1 MKLKDI
7 LIIAGAILLSFPIVL
22 GITMTATGFMKL
34 SFGWEEKNKETKEEV
49 DAIKWNHKQDSMMI
63 MHSKSLQ
70 ALESQREELQ
80 KKAADVKENEERL
93 LSLQQEIANRNN
105 DLQKTRAQIEAL
117 VNKSAEMEDRRLKQ
131 LAGVYASMRAEEAAP
146 ILYTLKDDMI
156 VSIMEKITDNRQKA
170 KLMAAFGN
178 INKERAGEISR
189 RMGIDPMQKT
199 AKGKNS

>member
-22 GITMTATGFMKL
+22 GTSMLATGFMKL
-34 SFGWEEKNKETKEEV
+34 TFGFNVEEEVQKKEEV
-49 DAIKWNHKQDSMMI
+49 DAIKWNHRQDSMMLQ
-63 MHSKSLQ
+63 HSKALQ
-70 ALESQREELQ
+70 ALESQRAELE
-80 KKAADVKENEERL
+80 KKAMEIKENEERL
-93 LSLQQEIANRNN
+93 LTLKQDVSNRTE
-105 DLQKTRAQIEAL
+105 DLKKTKSQIEAL

-146 ILYTLKDDMI
+146 ILYTLKDEMI

-178 INKERAGEISR
+178 INKERAGEIS
-189 RMGIDPMQKT
+189 
-199 AKGKNS
+199 